1 MTKSWVLSV
10 LVFDR
15 GSLPCTKDE
24 VIVMN
29 VRTMKIGTRIEVG
42 SEWGCNQT
50 TMYIVIVSKM
60 IHWNSYPQNLQNVF
74 NRRIRS
80 PKQAK
85 PLGIGPTSEC
95 WECCCKILIV
105 PGQTQVPDLSST
117 ITQAMCESLIHSPDS
132 QRQFGRNY
140 FQPRNG
146 PWGRLAGFDSIKEL
160 MSIPNTCICVHIHIP
175 YHIKPILHI
184 YICILWYILYIIY
197 YIPNVKSIYIY
208 YIIYYVLNIIY
219 IYIYNSVCVYNILY
233 IYIYVIV
240 YCIYILWYIVYIYI
254 YIYIIV

>member
-1 MTKSWVLSV
+1 
-10 LVFDR
+10 
-15 GSLPCTKDE
+15 
-24 VIVMN
+24 
-29 VRTMKIGTRIEVG
+29 MKIGTRIEVG

-140 FQPRNG
+140 FQPWNG

-184 YICILWYILYIIY
+184 YIYIYICVYIYVSYGISCISYIIYQMSKVFIFILYIMY
-197 YIPNVKSIYIY
+197 
-208 YIIYYVLNIIY
+208 
-219 IYIYNSVCVYNILY
+219 
-233 IYIYVIV
+233 
-240 YCIYILWYIVYIYI
+240 
-254 YIYIIV
+254 